1 MSVSIN
7 EKHYSLLSK
16 ERDIFLEQICQ
27 KLQIN
32 ETQYLN
38 AETHYK
44 AIGKWLDDSKSFLS
58 KYNPVIYPQGSL
70 RLGTTVKP
78 LNQHEY
84 DLDIVC
90 EFRGIDWKTIN
101 NPLVLLEAIKTRLS
115 EHEIYKTML
124 EPKNRCVRVNYKSNF
139 HLDILPACSDYE
151 MGHNCLKVPD
161 RKAANSNE
169 IGWKESNPLGYA
181 EWFESQTRL
190 ALARDSVEPFV
201 PQIAIEH
208 HPVLKKVVQLIKRRR
223 DVVFASRIEQAPI
236 SIVLTT
242 LAATHYRYQNSLF
255 YAIKHILDGIV
266 NSLVAATFI
275 ERRRIIVLNPAN
287 NQEDLSEKWD
297 KDTTLY
303 YKFVEWVIKF
313 QEEWKEL
320 ENKKDIELVNYLK
333 YLFGEQPVKEI
344 ILDRAKE
351 VSQKRLENDLGIIP
365 TTGTIVTLSRSNTVP
380 IPKNT
385 FYGK

>member
-1 MSVSIN
+1 MSVSVN
-7 EKHYSLLSK
+7 EKHHSLFSK
-16 ERDIFLEQICQ
+16 ERDIFLEQICG
-27 KLQIN
+27 KLQIS

-44 AIGKWLDDSKSFLS
+44 AIGEWLDDSKSFLS
-58 KYNPVIYPQGSL
+58 KYKPVIYPQGSL

-78 LNQHEY
+78 LNRHEY

-90 EFRGIDWKTIN
+90 EFKELDWKTVN
-101 NPLVLLEAIKTRLS
+101 DPLVLLEAIKTRLS
-115 EHEIYKTML
+115 EHGIYKTML
-124 EPKNRCVRVNYKSNF
+124 EPKNRCIRVNYKSNF
-139 HLDILPACSDYE
+139 HLDILPACPDYDL
-151 MGHNCLKVPD
+151 GNNCLKVPD

-181 EWFESQTRL
+181 EWFESRTHL
-190 ALARDSVEPFV
+190 VLTRDSVEPFV
-201 PQIAIEH
+201 PQIAIEN
-208 HPVLKKVVQLIKRRR
+208 HPILKKVVQLIKRRR
-223 DVVFASRIEQAPI
+223 DIVFANKIDQAPI

-242 LAATHYRYQNSLF
+242 LAATHYRSQSSLF
-255 YAIKHILDGIV
+255 YTIKYILDGIV
-266 NSLVAATFI
+266 NSLFAAFMKNQ
-275 ERRRIIVLNPAN
+275 RIIVLNPAN
-287 NQEDLSEKWD
+287 NQENLSERWD
-297 KDTTLY
+297 KDEKLY
-303 YKFVEWVIKF
+303 HKFVEWVIKF

-320 ENKKDIELVNYLK
+320 ETKKDIELVNYLK

-365 TTGTIVTLSRSNTVP
+365 TTGAIVTLSGGNTVP